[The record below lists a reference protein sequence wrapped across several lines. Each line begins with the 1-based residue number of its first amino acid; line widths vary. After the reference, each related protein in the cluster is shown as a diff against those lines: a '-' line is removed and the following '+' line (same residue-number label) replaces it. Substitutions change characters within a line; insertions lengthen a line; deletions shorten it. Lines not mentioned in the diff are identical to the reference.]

1 MNISAVIITKD
12 EARNIEECLRSLAPV
27 CDDIVVLDT
36 GSTDSTCELAKQCGA
51 RVESIEWRGYSASK
65 NHANSLACNDW
76 VLSIDADERLSE
88 ELADSLRALKPQQN
102 TVYQLDRFTNYCGH
116 WVRFSGWYP
125 EWKARLF
132 DRRDIAWEGDFVHEA
147 LAIPAKIS
155 QQKLQGKL
163 LHYSYYSVDEHV
175 QRLQRY
181 AELSAQQMHA
191 RGKKVSAVRPAVSAA
206 FRFFSTL
213 VLRQGWRDGWAGWQI
228 SRLGAKEVYI
238 KYKRLRSL
246 NSYNI

>member
-1 MNISAVIITKD
+1 MKISAVIITKD
-12 EARNIEECLRSLAPV
+12 EERNIEDCLQSLASV

-36 GSTDSTCELAKQCGA
+36 GSKDKTCEIAKRCGA
-51 RVESIEWRGYSASK
+51 RVESIEWLGYTASK
-65 NHANSLACNDW
+65 NHANSLAANDW
-76 VLSIDADERLSE
+76 VLSIDADERLSK
-88 ELADSLRALKPQQN
+88 ELAESISILQPRPN

-132 DRRDIAWEGDFVHEA
+132 DRREIAWQGDYVHEA
-147 LAIPAKIS
+147 LAIPS
-155 QQKLQGKL
+155 TFTQQKLPGKL
-163 LHYSYYSVDEHV
+163 LHFSYYSVEEHV

-191 RGKKVSAVRPAVSAA
+191 RGKRVSSLRPAVSAM

-228 SRLGAKEVYI
+228 SRLGAREVYI
-238 KYKRLRSL
+238 KYRRLREL
-246 NSYNI
+246 QIK

>member
-1 MNISAVIITKD
+1 MNISAVIITRD
-12 EARNIEECLRSLAPV
+12 EARNIEDCLRSLASV
-27 CDDIVVLDT
+27 CEDIVVLDT
-36 GSTDSTCELAKQCGA
+36 GSKDNTRDIARRCGA
-51 RVESIEWRGYSASK
+51 RVESIEWQGYTASK
-65 NHANSLACNDW
+65 NHANSLASNDW

-88 ELADSLRALKPQQN
+88 ELADSIRSLEPQPN

-132 DRRDIAWEGDFVHEA
+132 DRREIAWQGEFVHEA
-147 LAIPAKIS
+147 LKLPAEVT

-163 LHYSYYSVDEHV
+163 LHFSYYSVEEHV
-175 QRLQRY
+175 ERLQRY

-191 RGKKVSAVRPAVSAA
+191 RGKRVSRLRPVVSAA

-228 SRLGAKEVYI
+228 CRLGAREVYL
-238 KYKRLRSL
+238 KYKRLREL
-246 NSYNI
+246 QIK

>member
-1 MNISAVIITKD
+1 MSISAVIITKD
-12 EARNIEECLRSLAPV
+12 EARNIEDCLQSLASV
-27 CDDIVVLDT
+27 CDDILVLDT
-36 GSTDSTCELAKQCGA
+36 GSSDNTCELARDCGA
-51 RVESIEWRGYSASK
+51 RVENIEWRGYSASK
-65 NHANSLACNDW
+65 NHANSLAKNDW

-88 ELADSLRALKPQQN
+88 ELANSIRTLEPKAN

-132 DRRDIAWEGDFVHEA
+132 DRREIAWQGEFVHEA
-147 LAIPAKIS
+147 LDIPAKVA

-163 LHYSYYSVDEHV
+163 LHYSYYSVEEHV

-181 AELSAQQMHA
+181 AELSAQQMYA
-191 RGKKVSAVRPAVSAA
+191 RGKRVSIFRPAVSAA

-213 VLRQGWRDGWAGWQI
+213 VLRQGWRDGWAGRQI
-228 SRLGAKEVYI
+228 SLLGAREVYI
-238 KYKRLRSL
+238 KYTKLRGL
-246 NSYNI
+246 QKE

>member
-1 MNISAVIITKD
+1 MNISAVVITKD
-12 EARNIEECLRSLAPV
+12 EARNIEDCLKSLATV

-36 GSTDSTCELAKQCGA
+36 GSQDDTREIARRCGA
-51 RVESIEWRGYSASK
+51 RVERIEWRGYSASK
-65 NHANSLACNDW
+65 NHANGLASNDW
-76 VLSIDADERLSE
+76 ILSIDADERLSE
-88 ELADSLRALKPQQN
+88 ELADSIRTLKPQPN
-102 TVYQLDRFTNYCGH
+102 TVYRLDRLTNYCGH

-132 DRRDIAWEGDFVHEA
+132 DRRKIAWQGDFVHEA
-147 LAIPAKIS
+147 LDIPAKVV

-163 LHYSYYSVDEHV
+163 LHFSYYTVDEHV

-191 RGKKVSAVRPAVSAA
+191 KGKRVSLARPAVSAA

-213 VLRQGWRDGWAGWQI
+213 VLRQGWRDGSAGWQI
-228 SRLGAKEVYI
+228 SRLGAREVYI
-238 KYKRLRSL
+238 KYQRLREL
-246 NSYNI
+246 QR